1 MWCIRTSSTAV
12 QVACMQHVAYA
23 LQVHCMCTCTCDM
36 RMCICMYLQHG
47 GADGV
52 VQVVRRRAQ
61 QAVQLELLLG
71 GEHLVRVRVRAG
83 VMVMVR
89 PGWG

>member
-1 MWCIRTSSTAV
+1 MHAVWCIRT
-12 QVACMQHVAYA
+12 ACPLHVRMHMHMY
-23 LQVHCMCTCTCDM
+23 
-36 RMCICMYLQHG
+36 MCIHSHVMLHVCMCMYLQHG

-71 GEHLVRVRVRAG
+71 GKHLVRVRVRAG

>member
-71 GEHLVRVRVRAG
+71 GKHLVRVRVRAG